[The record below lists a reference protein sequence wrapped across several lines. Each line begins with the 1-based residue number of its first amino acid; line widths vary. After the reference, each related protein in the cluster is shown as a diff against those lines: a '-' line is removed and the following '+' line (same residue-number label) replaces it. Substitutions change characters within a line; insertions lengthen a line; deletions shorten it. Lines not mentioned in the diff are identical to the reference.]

1 MSKTIK
7 QVADEIGVSKT
18 AIRKYM
24 DEDFKA
30 QYTTQEGEK
39 SPVMISD
46 EGVEILKGKCK
57 GRSTENQEVETTTN
71 QVETTANHSE
81 TDIIEVLK
89 IELEALNK
97 QLEAKDKQIETLTTA
112 NELLAKAN
120 EKLTESN
127 ENITKSLQAAQA
139 LHAADSKLL
148 LEASSKQSFWS
159 RIFRKKKTQQEPV
172 KA

>member
-71 QVETTANHSE
+71 QAETTANPAES
-81 TDIIEVLK
+81 DVISILK
-89 IELEALNK
+89 MELETLNK
-97 QLEAKDKQIETLTTA
+97 QLEAKDKQIQDLTEA
-112 NELLAKAN
+112 NK
-120 EKLTESN
+120 KLTESN

-139 LHAADSKLL
+139 LHAADSKTT
-148 LEASSKQSFWS
+148 S
-159 RIFRKKKTQQEPV
+159 
-172 KA
+172 

>member
-46 EGVEILKGKCK
+46 EGVEVLKGKCK
-57 GRSTENQEVETTTN
+57 GRNTENQEAETAAN
-71 QVETTANHSE
+71 QVETTANSTE
-81 TDIIEVLK
+81 SDVISVLK
-89 IELEALNK
+89 MELETLNK
-97 QLEAKDKQIETLTTA
+97 QLEAKDKQIQDLTEA
-112 NELLAKAN
+112 NR
-120 EKLTESN
+120 KLTESN

-148 LEASSKQSFWS
+148 LEARTRQSFWS
-159 RIFRKKKTQQEPV
+159 RIFKKKKAQEPV
-172 KA
+172 E

>member
-24 DEDFKA
+24 DDAFKV
-30 QYTTQEGEK
+30 QYTTQEGAK
-39 SPVMISD
+39 APVLISD

-57 GRSTENQEVETTTN
+57 GKNTENQAVETTTN
-71 QVETTANHSE
+71 QVETTENHTDSE
-81 TDIIEVLK
+81 LISLLK
-89 IELEALNK
+89 AELETLNK
-97 QLEAKDKQIETLTTA
+97 QLETKDQQILELTET
-112 NELLAKAN
+112 NR
-120 EKLTESN
+120 KLTESN

-148 LEASSKQSFWS
+148 LEATTRKPFWS
-159 RIFRKKKTQQEPV
+159 RIFGKKKVSVNTETI
-172 KA
+172 